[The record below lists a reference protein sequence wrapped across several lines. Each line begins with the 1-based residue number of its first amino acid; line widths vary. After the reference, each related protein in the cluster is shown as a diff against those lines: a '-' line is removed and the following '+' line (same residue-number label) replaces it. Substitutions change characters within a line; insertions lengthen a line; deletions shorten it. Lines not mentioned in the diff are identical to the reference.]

1 MFLAFVPLSLIPK
14 ESPSRNEDQL
24 IYKKLFLTNVI
35 PNCWCESKE
44 CERSVYLK
52 MIQVENLQQT
62 FLIGKKGKEKQ
73 VPVLKGVNFEVKKGE
88 IVAIVGKSGSGKST
102 LLQILAGFMKS
113 EQGSIMVNG
122 KEIAH
127 LSEVESA
134 AFRLQQFG
142 FIFQNFQLMP
152 GLTAF
157 ENIELPLKLQGI
169 KKAIRTE
176 KVKKLMD
183 KVGLTEVADH
193 YPNELSGGQQ
203 QRVSIAR
210 AFITN
215 PPILLADEPT
225 GSLDSETEQD
235 ILLLIQSL
243 NREFGLTFVI
253 ITHDEEV
260 ATIAHRRFRM
270 YDGELVR
277 EEA

>member
-1 MFLAFVPLSLIPK
+1 
-14 ESPSRNEDQL
+14 
-24 IYKKLFLTNVI
+24 
-35 PNCWCESKE
+35 
-44 CERSVYLK
+44 
-52 MIQVENLQQT
+52 MIQVENLQHT
-62 FLIGKKGKEKQ
+62 FLIGKRGKEKQ
-73 VPVLKGVNFEVKKGE
+73 VPVLKGVNFEVHKGE

-102 LLQILAGFMKS
+102 LLQVLAGFMKA
-113 EQGSIMVNG
+113 EQGSIKVNG
-122 KEIAH
+122 KETAH
-127 LSEVESA
+127 LTETESA
-134 AFRLQQFG
+134 AFRLRQFG

-157 ENIELPLKLQGI
+157 ENIELPLKLQGLR
-169 KKAIRTE
+169 KAMRKE

-210 AFITN
+210 ALITN
-215 PPILLADEPT
+215 PPIL
-225 GSLDSETEQD
+225 LDSETEQD

-243 NREFGLTFVI
+243 NRELGLTFVI

-270 YDGELVR
+270 YDGELVK